1 MVIST
6 VQRLIYFIKER
17 ESVRLKK
24 EANLPKPWTDNVILQ
39 KYRFCNVRRMD
50 DKVSQWLL
58 RRWYNKYK
66 DHHNMVIAA
75 TIARHFNLPSVLEL
89 FTDLIFRPGPPN
101 FEKIKQVARERK
113 AAGFN
118 IFNGAYMVR
127 GIGTADKTEMA
138 IDKVCKPLEANRPQI
153 DTTSM
158 EKSVQALLPYWGFS
172 SFMAGQVV
180 ADLRHGLTG
189 RWSDRHNWAPIGPGS
204 KRGMNRIHNRSIDQ
218 VLHQDQFLT
227 ELKEL
232 IHTLSGTLLV
242 TISKRLEAIDYQNC
256 LCEFD
261 KMERVANG
269 EGRPKQLYNGVQ

>member
-1 MVIST
+1 MVISP

-24 EANLPKPWTDNVILQ
+24 EANLPKPWTNNVILQ

-58 RRWYNKYK
+58 RHWYNKYK

-75 TIARHFNLPSVLEL
+75 TIARHFNLPDVLDS
-89 FTDLIFRPGPPN
+89 FTTLIFRSGPPN

-118 IFNGAYMVR
+118 IFNGAYMIR
-127 GIGTADKTEMA
+127 GISNADKTEMV
-138 IDKVCKPLEANRPQI
+138 IDKVCRPLEANRPQI

-158 EKSVQALLPYWGFS
+158 EKSVQALLPYWGLS
-172 SFMAGQVV
+172 SFMAGQIV

-204 KRGMNRIHNRSIDQ
+204 KRGMNRLHGRSVDQ
-218 VLHQDQFLT
+218 VLHQDQFLV

-232 IHTLSGTLLV
+232 IHTLNGTLLV

>member
-1 MVIST
+1 MVVSPIE
-6 VQRLIYFIKER
+6 RLTYFIKER

-24 EANLPKPWTDNVILQ
+24 EAKLPKPWTDNVVLQ

-58 RRWYNKYK
+58 RHWYNKYK
-66 DHHNMVIAA
+66 DHHNMVVAA
-75 TIARHFNLPSVLEL
+75 TIARHFNLPDVLDL
-89 FTDLIFRPGPPN
+89 FTALIFRAGPPN

-118 IFNGAYMVR
+118 IFNGAYMIR
-127 GIGTADKTEMA
+127 GVSNADKTEMV
-138 IDKVCKPLEANRPQI
+138 IDKVCRPLEVNRPQI

-158 EKSVQALLPYWGFS
+158 EKSVQALLPYWGLS
-172 SFMAGQVV
+172 SFMAGQIV

-204 KRGMNRIHNRSIDQ
+204 KRGMNRLHSRPVDQ

-232 IHTLSGTLLV
+232 IHTLTGTLFV

-261 KMERVANG
+261 KMERVVNG